1 MVERG
6 QVKFVLKAVFF
17 SVLIIL
23 YYFMFMEKA
32 LEQYSNKRTTIA
44 QMQEEITEPETPIF
58 VICPDPPFKNSYFS
72 EIGMNNTGAERYFW
86 VLPIQEQQI
95 FGHNSPEASDTFMN
109 MSYKL
114 GTDWQINLFHV
125 EG

>member
-1 MVERG
+1 
-6 QVKFVLKAVFF
+6 
-17 SVLIIL
+17 
-23 YYFMFMEKA
+23 MFMEKA

-44 QMQEEITEPETPIF
+44 QMQEEITEPVSPIF
-58 VICPDPPFKNSYFS
+58 VICPDPPFKKSYFS

-86 VLPIQEQQI
+86 VLPIHEHQI
-95 FGHNSPEASDTFMN
+95 FGNNSPEASNTFKN